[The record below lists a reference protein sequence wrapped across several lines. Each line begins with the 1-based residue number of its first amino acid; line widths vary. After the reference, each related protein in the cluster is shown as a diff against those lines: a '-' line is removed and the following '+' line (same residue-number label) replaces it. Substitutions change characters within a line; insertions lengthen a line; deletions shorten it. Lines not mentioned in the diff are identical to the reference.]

1 MTETKNS
8 MSEIEFV
15 KVVSVSAR
23 GQAMIPE
30 EFREEA
36 GIETPDL

>member
-1 MTETKNS
+1 

-30 EFREEA
+30 EFREEP